1 VATGLRDEVKG
12 KDSGGLQLALGALL
26 FVLGCGWVA
35 AGSAQWYSSQQVYA
49 LNYNGDVVSLVQQY
63 FIVELFAL
71 GVVVAGAWFTRVGLV
86 KSRQRSYPDSIRR
99 LLGDA
104 LSSRRDV
111 AVGVAAAIAYGAA
124 YLFISG
130 VVVFQPGANYG
141 AWEGITG
148 PGWTAAACCG
158 SMGTVPA
165 LIVYVAPQQ
174 HLALQILPLD
184 VLFAVVVPLLV
195 GFNVT
200 VAAHALRERTLR
212 SNAGWVGS
220 LGVLVGL
227 FTGCP
232 TCAGLFL
239 AGAVGG
245 LGATSLA
252 IALAPYQALFVVV
265 SIPLLAASPLFIT
278 LNARRS
284 LRASCPVP
292 TPSGPPPQP

>member
-1 VATGLRDEVKG
+1 MRE
-12 KDSGGLQLALGALL
+12 KDFSGPELAIGAIM
-26 FVLGCGWVA
+26 FVLGCAWVTA
-35 AGSAQWYSSQQVYA
+35 ESAQWYLSQQVYA
-49 LNYNGDVVSLVQQY
+49 LNDQGRILSMVQQY
-63 FIVELFAL
+63 FVTELFSL
-71 GVVVAGAWFTRVGLV
+71 GMVVAGACLTIAGLLT
-86 KSRQRSYPDSIRR
+86 SRQNSDSDSIRHM
-99 LLGDA
+99 LGDS
-104 LSSRRDV
+104 LSSRKELAIGIGA
-111 AVGVAAAIAYGAA
+111 AVAYGVV

-130 VVVFQPGANYG
+130 IVVFQPGMNNG

-148 PGWTAAACCG
+148 PGWAAAACCG

-165 LIVYVAPQQ
+165 LVVYVAPQE

-184 VLFAVVVPLLV
+184 ALFAVVVPLLV

-200 VAAHALRERTLR
+200 VAAHALRNRTLR

-232 TCAGLFL
+232 TCAGFFL

-252 IALAPYQALFVVV
+252 IALAPYQVLFVVV
-265 SIPLLAASPLFIT
+265 SIPLLAASPLFIAF
-278 LNARRS
+278 NARRA
-284 LRASCPVP
+284 LRAACPIP
-292 TPSGPPPQP
+292 TPRVSPT